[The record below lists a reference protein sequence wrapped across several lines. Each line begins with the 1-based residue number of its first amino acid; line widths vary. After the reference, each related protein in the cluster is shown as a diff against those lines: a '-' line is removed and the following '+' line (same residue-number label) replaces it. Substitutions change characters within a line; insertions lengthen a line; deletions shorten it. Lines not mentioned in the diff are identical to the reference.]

1 MRFLGTVPLDNA
13 NGTINAFDIALAP
26 FIAAF
31 NAEIRRAALKIRD
44 YAASARPVVAADIPG
59 LHPFAEAGWL
69 LTHTPDDPHDLAEKI
84 AVLLADPERRE
95 RMGKVARAYAQAH
108 FPWRQVAENILAEA
122 EELIEE
128 DR

>member
-1 MRFLGTVPLDNA
+1 MARSPLDNA

-31 NAEIRRAALKIRD
+31 NAEIGRAALKIRD

-69 LTHTPDDPHDLAEKI
+69 LTHTPDDLAENI
-84 AVLLADPERRE
+84 SVLLADPERRE
-95 RMGKVARAYAQAH
+95 RMGKAARAYAQAH
-108 FPWRQVAENILAEA
+108 FPWRQVAEKILAEA
-122 EELIEE
+122 EEMIEE

>member
-1 MRFLGTVPLDNA
+1 MARSPLDNA

-31 NAEIRRAALKIRD
+31 NAEIGRAALKIRD

-69 LTHTPDDPHDLAEKI
+69 LTHTPDDLAENI

-95 RMGKVARAYAQAH
+95 RMGKAARAYAQAH
-108 FPWRQVAENILAEA
+108 FPWRQAAGKILAEA
-122 EELIEE
+122 EEMIEE